1 MQILQILDI
10 TPLAINIYYFLQKTY
25 FLIFLNLGRTA
36 FEKMTDLDYVGE
48 TYYTIRNLSLYECQ
62 GWCREEPEC
71 SAASFSFAVNP
82 NSSPPRQETVC
93 LLQNGTQATNPSAK
107 PLRALNQYYMV
118 KMSVRSGNIYLNL
131 ISYEMSIANITMT

>member
-1 MQILQILDI
+1 MKASSLQ
-10 TPLAINIYYFLQKTY
+10 TVSLASVLIIFFLSSVSAQ
-25 FLIFLNLGRTA
+25 GRVA
-36 FEKMTDLDYVGE
+36 FEKLTDLDFKGE

-107 PLRALNQYYMV
+107 PLRAL
-118 KMSVRSGNIYLNL
+118 
-131 ISYEMSIANITMT
+131 